1 MSLVTTKTLSAQPA
15 NLKCFDESSSSNYVS
30 SRGSKNIRDLNVPQ
44 DSNIKGKPFNSFK
57 KSVKE
62 SNISKPI
69 MNPWETPY
77 GSMESFLNNEK
88 LNQQPANASNGNA
101 TVTKKLADAYNRL

>member
-1 MSLVTTKTLSAQPA
+1 MKAHLLIMSVQ
-15 NLKCFDESSSSNYVS
+15 
-30 SRGSKNIRDLNVPQ
+30 GSKNIRDLNVPQ
-44 DSNIKGKPFNSFK
+44 DSNIKGKPSIPS

-101 TVTKKLADAYNRL
+101 TVTKN

>member
-1 MSLVTTKTLSAQPA
+1 
-15 NLKCFDESSSSNYVS
+15 
-30 SRGSKNIRDLNVPQ
+30 
-44 DSNIKGKPFNSFK
+44 
-57 KSVKE
+57 
-62 SNISKPI
+62 

-101 TVTKKLADAYNRL
+101 TVTKN

>member
-1 MSLVTTKTLSAQPA
+1 
-15 NLKCFDESSSSNYVS
+15 
-30 SRGSKNIRDLNVPQ
+30 
-44 DSNIKGKPFNSFK
+44 
-57 KSVKE
+57 
-62 SNISKPI
+62 

-77 GSMESFLNNEK
+77 GSMENFLNNEK